1 MRDVFE
7 FLADQPLVV
16 LFVVILVGTVIG
28 RITVAGVSL
37 GAAAVL
43 FTAIALTAWGTT
55 YDVTL
60 VMPDELG
67 NLGLVLFAFTVGML
81 SGEAFFRA
89 LRTAWPMVLTI
100 VAVLAGGAAVAFAL
114 GNAFG
119 VNAETI
125 AGTYAGALT
134 CTPALA
140 AAGGSADATVGYA
153 SAYIFGVL
161 GMLGLTI
168 WALALRGGDT
178 DAPAPVRG
186 VTVRIDTDDPLPV
199 AWLRQQHGGRLAFSR
214 VRHEE
219 TGPPEPV
226 GPDEVLHRGDVVTVV
241 GDEGEIDALVA
252 EVGHVSSHD
261 LSLDRRHLDFRRIT
275 VSDQR
280 LAGRP
285 LSALEL
291 ERQFQAIPER
301 VRRGDVDIVSSP
313 DLVVQLGDRIRVVA
327 PSEQMPAVSRYLGD
341 STRGLT
347 DVNPVAL
354 GLGLAVGILL
364 GLVPV
369 PLPGGGSFTIGVAAG
384 TLVAGLVMGQVGRVG
399 RVVLTL
405 PQTALTVISDIGL
418 LIFVTY
424 AGTKAGSLI
433 LDAVRSGEVFTLALV
448 GFGITTVVGL
458 ATFAAMRLAFHV
470 GGTRLS
476 GTVAG
481 AQTHPA
487 LLAYANSRTGND
499 PRVALGWSLIYPAAI
514 IAKILLTQLLA
525 GL

>member
-16 LFVVILVGTVIG
+16 LFLVVLVGTLVG
-28 RITVAGVSL
+28 RVTVAGVSL

-60 VMPDELG
+60 TLPDEIG
-67 NLGLVLFAFTVGML
+67 NLGLVLFAFAVGML
-81 SGEAFFRA
+81 SGPAFFHA
-89 LRTAWPMVLTI
+89 LRAAWPMVLTV
-100 VAVLAGGAAVAFAL
+100 VAVLSLGAAT
-114 GNAFG
+114 AFG
-119 VNAETI
+119 LGRLSGVSSETI
-125 AGTYAGALT
+125 AGTFAGALN

-153 SAYIFGVL
+153 SAYVYGVL
-161 GMLGLTI
+161 GMLALTI
-168 WALALRGGDT
+168 WALVVRRGDT
-178 DAPAPVRG
+178 DAPTPVRG
-186 VTVRIDTDDPLPV
+186 VTVRIDTDEPLSV
-199 AWLRQQHGGRLAFSR
+199 ASLRAQHGGQIAFSR

-219 TGPPEPV
+219 TGPPLPV
-226 GPDEVLHRGDVVTVV
+226 GPDDVLHRGDVVTVV
-241 GDEGEIDALVA
+241 GAEDEIDALVQ
-252 EVGHVSSHD
+252 EIGHVSSHD
-261 LSLDRRHLDFRRIT
+261 LSMDRRHLDFRRIT
-275 VSDQR
+275 VSDHR

-285 LSALEL
+285 ISALEL

-301 VRRGDVDIVSSP
+301 VRRGDVDLVSTP
-313 DLVVQLGDRIRVVA
+313 DMVVQLGDRIRVVA

-354 GLGLAVGILL
+354 GLGLVAGILL
-364 GLVPV
+364 GLLPV

-384 TLVAGLVMGQVGRVG
+384 TLVAGLVMGRVGRVG
-399 RVVLTL
+399 GVVTTL
-405 PQTALTVISDIGL
+405 PHTALTVISDIGL
-418 LIFVTY
+418 LVFLSY

-433 LDAVRSGEVFTLALV
+433 LDAVASGEVFTLVVV
-448 GFGITTVVGL
+448 GAGITTVVGL
-458 ATFAAMRLAFHV
+458 ATFAAMRLAFRV

-476 GTVAG
+476 GTIAG
-481 AQTHPA
+481 TQTQPA

-499 PRVALGWSLIYPAAI
+499 PRVALGWSLVYPAGMI
-514 IAKILLTQLLA
+514 TKILLAQLLA

>member
-16 LFVVILVGTVIG
+16 LFVVVLIGTLVGRV
-28 RITVAGVSL
+28 TVAGVSL

-43 FTAIALTAWGTT
+43 FTAIAVTAWGTT
-55 YDVTL
+55 YDIALT
-60 VMPDELG
+60 MPDELG
-67 NLGLVLFAFTVGML
+67 NLGLVLFAFSVGML
-81 SGEAFFRA
+81 SGPAFFLA

-100 VAVLAGGAAVAFAL
+100 VAVLAVGAAVGFGL
-114 GNAFG
+114 GSLFD
-119 VNAETI
+119 VSPETI

-153 SAYIFGVL
+153 SAYVYGVL

-178 DAPAPVRG
+178 DAPTPVRG
-186 VTVRIDTDDPLPV
+186 VAVRIDIDEPV
-199 AWLRQQHGGRLAFSR
+199 SVAALREQHGGQLAFSR

-219 TGPPEPV
+219 TGAPEPV
-226 GPDEVLHRGDVVTVV
+226 APDDVLRRGDVVTVT
-241 GDEGEIDALVA
+241 GTESEIDALVG

-285 LSALEL
+285 ISALEL

-301 VRRGDVDIVSSP
+301 VRRGDVDLVSSP

-327 PSEQMPAVSRYLGD
+327 PSEQMMAVSRYLGD

-354 GLGLAVGILL
+354 GLGLAAGILL
-364 GLVPV
+364 GLLPV

-384 TLVAGLVMGQVGRVG
+384 TLLAGLVMGRVGRVG
-399 RVVLTL
+399 GVVLTL
-405 PQTALTVISDIGL
+405 PHTSLTVISDIGL
-418 LIFVTY
+418 LIFLTY

-433 LDAVRSGEVFTLALV
+433 LDAIRSGEVFTLALL
-448 GFGITTVVGL
+448 GFAITTVVGL
-458 ATFAAMRLAFHV
+458 ATFAAIRVAFRT

-476 GTVAG
+476 GVVAG

-487 LLAYANSRTGND
+487 LLAYANTRTGND
-499 PRVALGWSLIYPAAI
+499 PRVALGWSLVYPAAI